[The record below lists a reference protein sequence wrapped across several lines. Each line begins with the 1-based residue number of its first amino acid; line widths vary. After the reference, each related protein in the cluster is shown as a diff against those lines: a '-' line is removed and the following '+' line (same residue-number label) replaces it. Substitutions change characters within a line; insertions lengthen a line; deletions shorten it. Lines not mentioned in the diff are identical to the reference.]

1 MVREGPNWAQSVKK
15 PFLNV
20 TCHKTTGFDKGR
32 NAWVFI
38 GRTIEWYA
46 FKTAL
51 FGFVRQFMESFKIGS
66 SPGSWKITPDVNEVK
81 HLLIDTVNHLESD
94 LESRL
99 FINYEPFELPIGF
112 QVKNHVQALQ
122 AANYHEAEHSGKIF
136 TKWFEKRPVRPTLKK
151 PFFDKKS
158 GFFRFYIVCAQTKKI
173 DKIIKKDHSVIEAT
187 VSKISDKSIEYVF
200 SGETLVNS
208 LDVSQIVRIEFAN
221 GRKQNF
227 NSAPVEAPSPKPIPE
242 SVSKNASPEVQILK
256 PNTIA
261 VLPAPFVNSENL
273 SSSEEMA
280 KFAQSD
286 IYNKLVAKLT
296 NIFPLVVQD
305 VRTTNSLL
313 RKAGI
318 DYKNIDETPIEDL
331 QRILGVDNILAAK
344 VSYSLKT

>member
-1 MVREGPNWAQSVKK
+1 MKK
-15 PFLNV
+15 ML
-20 TCHKTTGFDKGR
+20 
-32 NAWVFI
+32 
-38 GRTIEWYA
+38 
-46 FKTAL
+46 AL
-51 FGFVRQFMESFKIGS
+51 LFAIS
-66 SPGSWKITPDVNEVK
+66 
-81 HLLIDTVNHLESD
+81 TVS
-94 LESRL
+94 
-99 FINYEPFELPIGF
+99 
-112 QVKNHVQALQ
+112 
-122 AANYHEAEHSGKIF
+122 
-136 TKWFEKRPVRPTLKK
+136 
-151 PFFDKKS
+151 
-158 GFFRFYIVCAQTKKI
+158 VCAQTKKI

-227 NSAPVEAPSPKPIPE
+227 NSAPAEAPSPKPIAE
-242 SVSKNASPEVQILK
+242 SVSKSASPEVQILK

-344 VSYSLKT
+344 VSYSLKTMQTSTGFGSTNAKVEDHKIKGTDFSSANSTTSSLYDYNVYFDFYKNTSKIYTETRSPVFKTKDAWMDSISYLLKRCPIYKK